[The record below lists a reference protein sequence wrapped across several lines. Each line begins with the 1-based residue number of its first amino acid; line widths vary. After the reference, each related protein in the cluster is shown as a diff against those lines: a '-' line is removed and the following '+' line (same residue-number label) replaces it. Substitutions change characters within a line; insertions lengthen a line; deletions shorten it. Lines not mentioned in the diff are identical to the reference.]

1 MSDTEAMAPMAPTA
15 PAPLCVRCN
24 SRPAGLPRA
33 PFGGALGQ
41 EIARRVC
48 PECWAEWRGAE
59 VMVINE
65 LKLNFMEPSSQE
77 ILAAH
82 MKQFL
87 GLDAPA
93 K

>member
-1 MSDTEAMAPMAPTA
+1 VSDPASVTPT
-15 PAPLCVRCN
+15 PLCARCG
-24 SRPAGLPRA
+24 SLPAGMPRA

-48 PECWAEWRGAE
+48 PDCWAEWQKAE

-65 LKLNFMEPSSQE
+65 LKLNFMEASSQE

-87 GLDAPA
+87 NLDAA
-93 K
+93 AR

>member
-1 MSDTEAMAPMAPTA
+1 MSEAAAS
-15 PAPLCVRCN
+15 LCVRCGKN
-24 SRPAGLPRA
+24 PAGLPRA

-48 PECWAEWRGAE
+48 PDCWSEWQKAE

-77 ILAAH
+77 VLAAH

-87 GLDAPA
+87 ALDPPA
-93 K
+93 R

>member
-1 MSDTEAMAPMAPTA
+1 MNP
-15 PAPLCVRCN
+15 
-24 SRPAGLPRA
+24 
-33 PFGGALGQ
+33 LGQ

-48 PECWAEWRGAE
+48 PECWAEWQRTE

-87 GLDAPA
+87 GLDAA
-93 K
+93 AR

>member
-1 MSDTEAMAPMAPTA
+1 MSDAAPTA
-15 PAPLCVRCN
+15 LCVRCGE
-24 SRPAGLPRA
+24 RPAGLPRA

-48 PECWAEWRGAE
+48 SACWAEWQGAE

-65 LKLNFMEPSSQE
+65 LKLNFMEPSAQE

-82 MKQFL
+82 MKQFFH
-87 GLDAPA
+87 LDAA
-93 K
+93 AR

>member
-1 MSDTEAMAPMAPTA
+1 MSDDAA
-15 PAPLCVRCN
+15 LCSRCAA
-24 SRPAGLPRA
+24 RPAGLPRL

-41 EIARRVC
+41 EIARRIC
-48 PECWAEWRGAE
+48 PDCWAEWQRTE

-65 LKLNFMEPSSQE
+65 LKLNFMEPSAQE

-87 GLDAPA
+87 GLDAQR
-93 K
+93 

>member
-1 MSDTEAMAPMAPTA
+1 MSEAAAA
-15 PAPLCVRCN
+15 LCARCGKN
-24 SRPAGLPRA
+24 PAGLSRA

-41 EIARRVC
+41 DVARRIC
-48 PECWAEWRGAE
+48 PDCWSEWQKAE